1 MYGEKMLTI
10 IIIKEFFDNILNLR
24 FIVGFILCIIITM
37 SCVIILSNDYQQEM
51 RDYQSRIALQDQFL
65 NNYAHTNRIGGMIVP
80 QKPPEQFRPL
90 IIGIPDDADLGSYD
104 DNPLP
109 VLFQPL
115 DLIFI
120 VTIIMSLMAILF
132 SYDAIAG
139 EREKGTLKLMISNSI
154 SRANL
159 LLGKWIGGTL
169 SLLIPFI
176 FSLLISTIYITLNP
190 NINWDSSAW
199 ATFFLFLLAS
209 IIFIAAFYFLGLLV
223 SSFSKYASTSILT
236 SLFLW
241 VIFILVIPN
250 LSPYIAAQLYRIPS
264 VNKIEKEVN
273 RIQGI
278 ERDELGRK
286 LSKDVTKKYEQQ
298 YGQMFTELQGMN
310 RDAIRQRTESDPEF
324 KAMYRAY
331 TNESNGAWQEA
342 NRIQTEKADKIWREL
357 DNKSRIQTF
366 IAKHIACL
374 SPYANYVYL
383 ATDLTGT
390 GLHSLSY
397 FSRVASEYYATMRS
411 YLQSKEEQARQKD
424 PTFGNNS
431 FLNVSDR
438 PRFIYREEPLL
449 NRLGAGLPYWGFLLF
464 FNVLFFVLAFVRFLR
479 YDVR

>member
-1 MYGEKMLTI
+1 MLKS
-10 IIIKEFFDNILNLR
+10 IIIKEFVDNILNLR
-24 FIVGFILCIIITM
+24 FTIGFILCLVITF
-37 SCVIILSNDYQQEM
+37 SCVLILSLDYQREM
-51 RDYQSRIALQDQFL
+51 KDYQARVALQDKFL
-65 NNYAHTNRIGGMIVP
+65 DNYAHTNRINPMIVA

-90 IIGIPDDADLGSYD
+90 VIGIPRDADLGSFD

-109 VLFQPL
+109 VLFPPL

-120 VTIIMSLMAILF
+120 VTIIMSLLAILF

-159 LLGKWIGGTL
+159 LWSKWIGGTL

-176 FSLLISTIYITLNP
+176 FSLLISAIYIAINP
-190 NINWDSSAW
+190 NINWDGSAR
-199 ATFFLFLLAS
+199 ATFFLLLLAS
-209 IIFIAAFYFLGLLV
+209 IIFIASFYLLGLLV
-223 SSFSKYASTSILT
+223 SSFSKYASASILT

-273 RIQGI
+273 RIRGI

-286 LSKDVTKKYEQQ
+286 LFKEVVGKYEQL
-298 YGQMFTELQGMN
+298 YGHIFTDLQNMDRN
-310 RDAIRQRTESDPEF
+310 AIRQRVESDPDF
-324 KAMYRAY
+324 KAMYESY
-331 TNESNGAWQEA
+331 TNESNNVWQEA
-342 NRIQTEKADKIWREL
+342 NRTQREKANKIRREL
-357 DNKSRIQTF
+357 DNKAAIQNF

-383 ATDLTGT
+383 ATDLTET
-390 GLHSLSY
+390 GLRSLSY
-397 FSRVASEYYATMRS
+397 FSRVASEYYGTMYS
-411 YLQSKEEQARQKD
+411 YLQTKEEQAREKD
-424 PTFGNNS
+424 PTFGSNS
-431 FLNVSDR
+431 FLDVSDR
-438 PRFIYREEPLL
+438 PRFVYQEEPLS
-449 NRLGAGLPYWGFLLF
+449 NRLGTGLPYWGFLIF
-464 FNVLFFVLAFVRFLR
+464 FNVLFFVMAFVKFLR

>member
-1 MYGEKMLTI
+1 MLKTI
-10 IIIKEFFDNILNLR
+10 ISKEFLDNILNLR
-24 FIVGFILCIIITM
+24 FIVGFILCIIITI

-51 RDYQSRIALQDQFL
+51 KDYQARIALQDEFL
-65 NNYAHTNRIGGMIVP
+65 DKYAHTNRISGMIVP
-80 QKPPEQFRPL
+80 QKPPEQFHSL
-90 IIGIPDDADLGSYD
+90 VIGIPDDADLGSFD

-109 VLFQPL
+109 ILFPPL

-159 LLGKWIGGTL
+159 LFGKWIGGTL

-176 FSLLISTIYITLNP
+176 FSLLFSAIYITLNP
-190 NINWDSSAW
+190 NVNWDGSAW
-199 ATFFLFLLAS
+199 AAFFLLILAS
-209 IIFIAAFYFLGLLV
+209 IIFIAAFYLMGLLV
-223 SSFSKYASTSILT
+223 SAFSKYASTSILT

-264 VNKIEKEVN
+264 VNKIEQEVS
-273 RIQGI
+273 RIRGI

-286 LSKDVTKKYEQQ
+286 LSAEVTQKYEKQ
-298 YGQMFTELQGMN
+298 YGQMFTDLQTMD
-310 RDAIRQRTESDPEF
+310 RDAIRKLTETDPDF
-324 KAMYRAY
+324 KAMYESY
-331 TNESNGAWQEA
+331 TNEYSSAWQEA
-342 NRIQTEKADKIWREL
+342 NRIQAEKASKIRRDL
-357 DNKSRIQTF
+357 DNRGGIQTF

-390 GLHSLSY
+390 GLRSLSY
-397 FSRVASEYYATMRS
+397 FSSIASEYYATMSS

-424 PTFGNNS
+424 PTYGSNS

-438 PRFIYREEPLL
+438 PRFVYREEPLS
-449 NRLGAGLPYWGFLLF
+449 NRFGAGQPYWGFLLF

>member
-1 MYGEKMLTI
+1 MLRTI
-10 IIIKEFFDNILNLR
+10 ITKEFLDNILNLR
-24 FIVGFILCIIITM
+24 FIVGFILCLIITL
-37 SCVIILSNDYQQEM
+37 SCVIILSHDYQKDLKDHSL
-51 RDYQSRIALQDQFL
+51 RVSLQDEFL
-65 NNYAHTNRIGGMIVP
+65 DNYAHTNRIGGMIEP
-80 QKPPEQFRPL
+80 HKPPEQFRPL
-90 IIGIPDDADLGSYD
+90 IIGIPRDADLGSFD

-109 VLFQPL
+109 VLFPPL

-176 FSLLISTIYITLNP
+176 LSLLISAIYIAFNP
-190 NINWDSSAW
+190 NISWDGAAW
-199 ATFFLFLLAS
+199 MTFFLFLLAS
-209 IIFIAAFYFLGLLV
+209 IMFIAAFYLLGLLV
-223 SSFSKYASTSILT
+223 SSFSKYAATSILT

-250 LSPYIAAQLYRIPS
+250 LSPYVAAQLYHIPS
-264 VNKIEKEVN
+264 VNKIEKELN
-273 RIQGI
+273 RIRGI

-286 LSKDVTKKYEQQ
+286 LSGEVAQKYEKQF
-298 YGQMFTELQGMN
+298 GQMFTELQAMN
-310 RDAIRQRTESDPEF
+310 RNAIRQRTETDPEF
-324 KAMYRAY
+324 KAMYESY
-331 TNESNGAWQEA
+331 TNESSGAWQEA
-342 NRIQTEKADKIWREL
+342 NRIQSEKADKIRREL
-357 DNKSRIQTF
+357 DNKSGIQTF

-390 GLHSLSY
+390 GLHSMSY
-397 FSRVASEYYATMRS
+397 FSRIASQYYGTMRS
-411 YLQSKEEQARQKD
+411 YLQTKEDQARQKD
-424 PTFGNNS
+424 PTFGSNS
-431 FLNVSDR
+431 FLDVSDR
-438 PRFIYREEPLL
+438 PRFSFKEEPLL
-449 NRLGAGLPYWGFLLF
+449 GRLGVGLPYWGLLLF
-464 FNVLFFVLAFVRFLR
+464 FNVLFFVVAFVRFLR

>member
-1 MYGEKMLTI
+1 
-10 IIIKEFFDNILNLR
+10 
-24 FIVGFILCIIITM
+24 
-37 SCVIILSNDYQQEM
+37 
-51 RDYQSRIALQDQFL
+51 
-65 NNYAHTNRIGGMIVP
+65 MIVP

-90 IIGIPDDADLGSYD
+90 VVGIPSDADLGSFD

-109 VLFQPL
+109 VLFPPL

-176 FSLLISTIYITLNP
+176 FSLLICAIYITVNP
-190 NINWDSSAW
+190 NLNWNGSAW
-199 ATFFLFLLAS
+199 ATFILFLLAS
-209 IIFIAAFYFLGLLV
+209 IIFIAAFYLLGLLV

-241 VIFILVIPN
+241 VLFILIIPN

-264 VNKIEKEVN
+264 VNKIERELN

-286 LSKDVTKKYEQQ
+286 FSQEVSEKFEKQF
-298 YGQMFTELQGMN
+298 GQMFTDLQSMDRN
-310 RDAIRQRTESDPEF
+310 AIRQLTETDPEF
-324 KAMYRAY
+324 KAMYEAY
-331 TNESNGAWQEA
+331 TNEVNSAWQEA
-342 NRIQTEKADKIWREL
+342 NRIQREKADKIWREL
-357 DNKSRIQTF
+357 DNKSGIQTF

-390 GLHSLSY
+390 GLRSLHYLSQ
-397 FSRVASEYYATMRS
+397 VASEYYATMRP
-411 YLQSKEEQARQKD
+411 YLQTKEEEARKKD

-431 FLNVSDR
+431 FLDVSDR
-438 PRFIYREEPLL
+438 PRFVYKEEPLK
-449 NRLGAGLPYWGFLLF
+449 NRFGIGLPYWGFLLF
-464 FNVLFFVLAFVRFLR
+464 FNVLFFVVAFVRFLR

>member
-1 MYGEKMLTI
+1 MLITI
-10 IIIKEFFDNILNLR
+10 ITKEFFDNILNLR
-24 FIVGFILCIIITM
+24 FSVGFILCIIITL
-37 SCVIILSNDYQQEM
+37 SCVIILSHDYQMEM
-51 RDYQSRIALQDQFL
+51 KDHRSRVNLQDEFL
-65 NNYAHTNRIGGMIVP
+65 DNYAHTNRIGGMIVP
-80 QKPPEQFRPL
+80 QKPPEQFHPL
-90 IIGIPDDADLGSYD
+90 VIGIPDDADLGSYD

-109 VLFQPL
+109 VLFPPM

-190 NINWDSSAW
+190 NINWDCSAW
-199 ATFFLFLLAS
+199 ATFFLFLIAS
-209 IIFIAAFYFLGLLV
+209 IVFISAFYLLGLLV
-223 SSFSKYASTSILT
+223 SSFSKYASTSILS

-273 RIQGI
+273 RIRGI

-286 LSKDVTKKYEQQ
+286 LVKEVAEKYEQQ
-298 YGQMFTELQGMN
+298 YGQVFVDLQNMN
-310 RDAIRQRTESDPEF
+310 RNAIRQRTETDPNF
-324 KAMYRAY
+324 KAMY
-331 TNESNGAWQEA
+331 ESYMIEYSDAWQDA
-342 NRIQTEKADKIWREL
+342 NRIQAEKANRIRKDL
-357 DNKSRIQTF
+357 DNRSGIQTF

-390 GLHSLSY
+390 GLRSLSY
-397 FSRVASEYYATMRS
+397 FSRVASEYYATMSS

-431 FLNVSDR
+431 FLDVSDR
-438 PRFIYREEPLL
+438 PRFIYREEPLSI
-449 NRLGAGLPYWGFLLF
+449 RFGSGLPYWGFLMF
-464 FNVLFFVLAFVRFLR
+464 FNVLFFVMAFVRFLA

>member
-1 MYGEKMLTI
+1 MLKTI
-10 IIIKEFFDNILNLR
+10 ITKEFFDNILNLR
-24 FIVGFILCIIITM
+24 FIVGLILCIIITL
-37 SCVIILSNDYQQEM
+37 SCVIILSNDYRQEM
-51 RDYQSRIALQDQFL
+51 KDYRARIALQDEFL
-65 NNYAHTNRIGGMIVP
+65 DNYAHTNRIGGMIVA
-80 QKPPEQFRPL
+80 QRPPEQFRPL
-90 IIGIPDDADLGSYD
+90 VIGIPSDVDLGSFD

-109 VLFQPL
+109 VLIPPL

-176 FSLLISTIYITLNP
+176 FSLLISLIYITMNP
-190 NINWDSSAW
+190 QINWDGSAW
-199 ATFFLFLLAS
+199 VTFFLLLLAS
-209 IIFIAAFYFLGLLV
+209 IVFIATFYLLGLLV

-236 SLFLW
+236 LLFLW

-286 LSKDVTKKYEQQ
+286 LSKKVAQKFEQQ
-298 YGQMFTELQGMN
+298 YGPIFIDLQSLTQN
-310 RDAIRQRTESDPEF
+310 AIRQRTESDPDF
-324 KAMYRAY
+324 KVMYEAY
-331 TNESNGAWQEA
+331 TNGVNSAWQEA
-342 NRIQTEKADKIWREL
+342 NRIQGEKANQIRREL
-357 DNKSRIQTF
+357 DNKSSIQTF

-374 SPYANYVYL
+374 SPYSNYVYL

-390 GLHSLSY
+390 GLRSLQY
-397 FSRVASEYYATMRS
+397 FGRLSSEYYQTIYP
-411 YLQSKEEQARQKD
+411 YLQNKEEQARQKD
-424 PTFGNNS
+424 PTYGSNS
-431 FLNVSDR
+431 FLDVSDR
-438 PRFIYREEPLL
+438 PRFVYREELL
-449 NRLGAGLPYWGFLLF
+449 SNRLGVGLPYWGFLLF
-464 FNVLFFVLAFVRFLR
+464 FNVLFFVMAFVRFLR

>member
-1 MYGEKMLTI
+1 MIKS

-24 FIVGFILCIIITM
+24 FVVGFILCIIITL
-37 SCVIILSNDYQQEM
+37 SSVIILSHDYQKEM
-51 RDYQSRIALQDQFL
+51 KDHSLRVSLQDEFL
-65 NNYAHTNRIGGMIVP
+65 NNYAHTNRIGGMIIP

-90 IIGIPDDADLGSYD
+90 VIGIPRDADLGSFD

-109 VLFQPL
+109 LLFPPL

-120 VTIIMSLMAILF
+120 VTIIMSLLAILF

-139 EREKGTLKLMISNSI
+139 EREKGTLKLIISNSI

-176 FSLLISTIYITLNP
+176 FSLLISAIYITVNP
-190 NINWDSSAW
+190 NINWDGSAW

-209 IIFIAAFYFLGLLV
+209 IIFIAAFYLLGLLI
-223 SSFSKYASTSILT
+223 SSFSKHASTSILT

-264 VNKIEKEVN
+264 VNKIEKELN

-278 ERDELGRK
+278 ERDKLGRK
-286 LSKDVTKKYEQQ
+286 LSKEVAEKYEKQ
-298 YGQMFTELQGMN
+298 YGQMFTELQTMN
-310 RDAIRQRTESDPEF
+310 RDAIRQRTETNHEF
-324 KAMYRAY
+324 KAMYQAY
-331 TNESNGAWQEA
+331 TNEGNRAWQEA
-342 NRIQTEKADKIWREL
+342 NRIQGEKANKIWREL
-357 DNKSRIQTF
+357 DNKSDIQTF
-366 IAKHIACL
+366 IAKHIACF

-390 GLHSLSY
+390 GLRSLHY
-397 FSRVASEYYATMRS
+397 FSRISSEYYGTMNS
-411 YLQSKEEQARQKD
+411 YLQTKEEQARQKD
-424 PTFGNNS
+424 PTFGNDS
-431 FLNVSDR
+431 FLDVSDR
-438 PRFIYREEPLL
+438 PRFSYKEELL
-449 NRLGAGLPYWGFLLF
+449 VGRLSAGLPYWGFLLF
-464 FNVLFFVLAFVRFLR
+464 FNVLFFVMAFVMFLR

>member
-1 MYGEKMLTI
+1 MLRI
-10 IIIKEFFDNILNLR
+10 IITKELTDNILNLR
-24 FIVGFILCIIITM
+24 FIVGFILCLVITI
-37 SCVIILSNDYQQEM
+37 SCVIILCHDYQKDLKDHSL
-51 RDYQSRIALQDQFL
+51 RVSLQDEFL
-65 NNYAHTNRIGGMIVP
+65 DNYAHTNRIGAMIIP
-80 QKPPEQFRPL
+80 QKPPEQFHPL
-90 IIGIPDDADLGSYD
+90 VIGIPRDADLDSFD

-109 VLFQPL
+109 ILFPPL

-120 VTIIMSLMAILF
+120 VTIIMSLLAILF
-132 SYDAIAG
+132 SYDAITG

-176 FSLLISTIYITLNP
+176 FSLLFSAIYISLNP

-199 ATFFLFLLAS
+199 ATFFLFLLGS
-209 IIFIAAFYFLGLLV
+209 IIFIAAFYLLGLLV

-264 VNKIEKEVN
+264 VNKIEKELN
-273 RIQGI
+273 RLQGI

-286 LSKDVTKKYEQQ
+286 LSKEVEKKYEQQ
-298 YGQMFTELQGMN
+298 YGQMFTDLQNMD
-310 RDAIRQRTESDPEF
+310 RERRRQHVETDPDF
-324 KAMYRAY
+324 KIMYEAY
-331 TNESNGAWQEA
+331 ASEVRNAWGEA
-342 NRIQTEKADKIWREL
+342 NRIQSEKANKIRSEL
-357 DNKSRIQTF
+357 NNKSGIQTF

-390 GLHSLSY
+390 GLHSLDY
-397 FSRVASEYYATMRS
+397 FSRIASEYYRTMNI
-411 YLQSKEEQARQKD
+411 YLQTKEEEARQKD
-424 PTFGNNS
+424 PTFGSNT

-438 PRFIYREEPLL
+438 PRFSFKEEPLL
-449 NRLGAGLPYWGFLLF
+449 NRLGVGLPYWGLLLF
-464 FNVLFFVLAFVRFLR
+464 FNLMFFVIAFVKFLR

>member
-1 MYGEKMLTI
+1 
-10 IIIKEFFDNILNLR
+10 
-24 FIVGFILCIIITM
+24 M
-37 SCVIILSNDYQQEM
+37 SCVVILTNAYLKERKDYQA
-51 RDYQSRIALQDQFL
+51 RIALQDEFL
-65 NNYAHTNRIGGMIVP
+65 DNYAHTNRIGGMIVP

-90 IIGIPDDADLGSYD
+90 IIGIPDDADLGSFD

-109 VLFQPL
+109 ILFPPL

-176 FSLLISTIYITLNP
+176 FSLLISAIYITMNP

-209 IIFIAAFYFLGLLV
+209 IIFIAAFYLLGLLV

-236 SLFLW
+236 LLFLW

-264 VNKIEKEVN
+264 VNKIEKELN

-278 ERDELGRK
+278 ERDELGRE
-286 LSKDVTKKYEQQ
+286 LSREVSEKYEKHF
-298 YGQMFTELQGMN
+298 GQMFTDLQSMERN
-310 RDAIRQRTESDPEF
+310 TIRQRTEIDPDF
-324 KAMYRAY
+324 KAMYESY
-331 TNESNGAWQEA
+331 TIECNGAWQEA
-342 NRIQTEKADKIWREL
+342 NRIQAEKANKIRREL
-357 DNKSRIQTF
+357 NNKSGIQTF

-397 FSRVASEYYATMRS
+397 FSRVASEYYAIMNP

-431 FLNVSDR
+431 FLNVRDR
-438 PRFIYREEPLL
+438 PRFIYREEPLS

-464 FNVLFFVLAFVRFLR
+464 FNVLFFVVAFVRFLR

>member
-1 MYGEKMLTI
+1 MLKTI
-10 IIIKEFFDNILNLR
+10 ITKEFFDNILNLR
-24 FIVGFILCIIITM
+24 FIVGFVLCLIITL
-37 SCVIILSNDYQQEM
+37 SCVIILSNDYQKEM
-51 RDYQSRIALQDQFL
+51 KDYQARIALQDEFL
-65 NNYAHTNRIGGMIVP
+65 NNYAHTNRINAMIVP

-90 IIGIPDDADLGSYD
+90 IIGIPSDADLGSFD

-109 VLFQPL
+109 VLFPPL

-139 EREKGTLKLMISNSI
+139 DREKGTLKLMVSNSV

-169 SLLIPFI
+169 SLMIPFI
-176 FSLLISTIYITLNP
+176 FSLLISSIYITLNP
-190 NINWDSSAW
+190 KINWDGSAW
-199 ATFFLFLLAS
+199 ATFFLFLLVS
-209 IIFIAAFYFLGLLV
+209 IIFIAVFYLLGLLV

-241 VIFILVIPN
+241 IIFILVIPN
-250 LSPYIAAQLYRIPS
+250 LSPYIAAQVYRIPS

-273 RIQGI
+273 RVRGI

-286 LSKDVTKKYEQQ
+286 LSSDVAQKFEKQ
-298 YGQMFTELQGMN
+298 YGQIFTDLKSMN
-310 RDAIRQRTESDPEF
+310 QNVIRQRTETDPDF
-324 KAMYRAY
+324 KAMFEAY
-331 TNESNGAWQEA
+331 TTDYNAAWQEA
-342 NRIQTEKADKIWREL
+342 NRIQGEKANKISREL
-357 DNKSRIQTF
+357 DNKSSVQTS

-374 SPYANYVYL
+374 SPYANYIYI

-390 GLHSLSY
+390 GLRSLEY
-397 FSRVASEYYATMRS
+397 FGRLSSDYYQTVYR
-411 YLQSKEEQARQKD
+411 YLENKEKQARQKN

-431 FLNVSDR
+431 FLDVSDR
-438 PRFIYREEPLL
+438 PRFSFKEEPLIG
-449 NRLGAGLPYWGFLLF
+449 RLGTGLPYWGFLLF
-464 FNVLFFVLAFVRFLR
+464 FNVLFFLISFVRFLR

>member
-1 MYGEKMLTI
+1 MLKSI
-10 IIIKEFFDNILNLR
+10 ITKEFLDNILNLR
-24 FIVGFILCIIITM
+24 FIVGFILCIIITL
-37 SCVIILSNDYQQEM
+37 SCVIILSHDYQKEM
-51 RDYQSRIALQDQFL
+51 KDYSLRVSLQDEFL
-65 NNYAHTNRIGGMIVP
+65 DNYAHTNRIGGMNIP

-90 IIGIPDDADLGSYD
+90 VIGIPREADLGSFD

-109 VLFQPL
+109 VLFPPL

-120 VTIIMSLMAILF
+120 VTIIMSLLAILF

-159 LLGKWIGGTL
+159 LFGKWIGGTV

-176 FSLLISTIYITLNP
+176 FSLLISTIYITINP
-190 NINWDSSAW
+190 RIDWDGSAW
-199 ATFFLFLLAS
+199 ATFFLLLVAS
-209 IIFIAAFYFLGLLV
+209 IIFIASFYLLGLLV

-278 ERDELGRK
+278 ERDDLGRK
-286 LSKDVTKKYEQQ
+286 LSQEVADKYEQQ
-298 YGQMFTELQGMN
+298 YGQMFTELQKKDREG
-310 RDAIRQRTESDPEF
+310 RRQRAATDVEF
-324 KAMYRAY
+324 KVMFEAY
-331 TNESNGAWQEA
+331 TNEVGNAWDEA
-342 NRIQTEKADKIWREL
+342 NSIQGEKANKIRSEL
-357 DNKSRIQTF
+357 DNKSGIQNF

-374 SPYANYVYL
+374 SPYSNYVYL

-390 GLHSLSY
+390 GLHSLDY
-397 FSRVASEYYATMRS
+397 FSRITSEYYATMS
-411 YLQSKEEQARQKD
+411 FYLQSKEEQAREKD

-431 FLNVSDR
+431 FLDVSDR
-438 PRFIYREEPLL
+438 PRFSFKEEPLL
-449 NRLGAGLPYWGFLLF
+449 GRLGVGLPYWGLLMF
-464 FNVLFFVLAFVRFLR
+464 FNVLFFVMTYVVFLK

>member
-1 MYGEKMLTI
+1 MLKTI
-10 IIIKEFFDNILNLR
+10 ITKEFLDNILNLR
-24 FIVGFILCIIITM
+24 FIVGFILCIIITI
-37 SCVIILSNDYQQEM
+37 SCVVILSNDYQQEM
-51 RDYQSRIALQDQFL
+51 KDYQARIALQDEFL
-65 NNYAHTNRIGGMIVP
+65 DKYAHSNRIGGMIVP

-90 IIGIPDDADLGSYD
+90 IVGIPDNADLGSFD

-109 VLFQPL
+109 ILFPPL

-176 FSLLISTIYITLNP
+176 FSLLFSVIYITLNP
-190 NINWDSSAW
+190 NINWDGSAW
-199 ATFFLFLLAS
+199 TTFFLLILTS
-209 IIFIAAFYFLGLLV
+209 IIFIAAFYLLGLLV

-236 SLFLW
+236 SLFIW
-241 VIFILVIPN
+241 VVFILVIPN

-264 VNKIEKEVN
+264 VNKVEKEVN

-278 ERDELGRK
+278 ERDDLGRK
-286 LSKDVTKKYEQQ
+286 LSNEVAKKYELQ
-298 YGQMFTELQGMN
+298 YGQMFTDLRKMDRN
-310 RDAIRQRTESDPEF
+310 AIRQQAETDLDF
-324 KAMYRAY
+324 KAMYEAY
-331 TNESNGAWQEA
+331 TNEVANAWQEA
-342 NRIQTEKADKIWREL
+342 NNIQAQKASKIRTDL
-357 DNKSRIQTF
+357 DNRASIQTF

-390 GLHSLSY
+390 GLRSLRY
-397 FSRVASEYYATMRS
+397 FSRIASEYYATIGS
-411 YLQSKEEQARQKD
+411 YLQLKEEQARQKD

-438 PRFIYREEPLL
+438 PRFVYHEEPLS
-449 NRLGAGLPYWGFLLF
+449 NRFGSGLPYWGFLLF
-464 FNVLFFVLAFVRFLR
+464 FNLLFFVMAFVRFLR

>member
-1 MYGEKMLTI
+1 MLKTVI
-10 IIIKEFFDNILNLR
+10 AKEFLDNILNLR
-24 FIVGFILCIIITM
+24 FIVGLILCLIITL
-37 SCVIILSNDYQQEM
+37 SCVIILSHDYQLELK
-51 RDYQSRIALQDQFL
+51 DYQARIALQDEFL
-65 NNYAHTNRIGGMIVP
+65 DNYAHTNRINPMIEP

-90 IIGIPDDADLGSYD
+90 VIGIPKDADLGSFD

-109 VLFQPL
+109 VLFPPL

-176 FSLLISTIYITLNP
+176 FSLLISAIYITLNP
-190 NINWDSSAW
+190 NINWDGSAW
-199 ATFFLFLLAS
+199 ATFLLFLLAS
-209 IIFIAAFYFLGLLV
+209 IIFIAAFYLLGLLV
-223 SSFSKYASTSILT
+223 SSFSKYSATSILS
-236 SLFLW
+236 SLLLW

-264 VNKIEKEVN
+264 VNKIEQELTK
-273 RIQGI
+273 IQGI

-286 LSKDVTKKYEQQ
+286 LSEEVAQKFEQQ
-298 YGQMFTELQGMN
+298 FGQLFTDLQAMN
-310 RDAIRQRTESDPEF
+310 QNATRQRTETDPDF
-324 KAMYRAY
+324 NAMYETY
-331 TNESNGAWQEA
+331 INEVNSAWQEA
-342 NRIQTEKADKIWREL
+342 NRIQREKANLIWREL
-357 DNKSRIQTF
+357 DNKSNIQTF

-390 GLHSLSY
+390 GLRSLHY
-397 FSRVASEYYATMRS
+397 FGRLSSEYYQSMS
-411 YLQSKEEQARQKD
+411 PYLQNKKEQARQKD
-424 PTFGNNS
+424 PTFGSNS
-431 FLNVSDR
+431 FLDVSDR
-438 PRFIYREEPLL
+438 PRFIFEEESLK
-449 NRLGAGLPYWGFLLF
+449 NRLGVGLPYWGIMLF
-464 FNVLFFVLAFVRFLR
+464 FNVLFFVLALVKFLR
-479 YDVR
+479 YDER